1 MTQGKKCDIDLGNVL
16 TLNVF
21 DLARTI
27 IQINPMQKVTFE
39 KIGNI
44 WLWMGMLHDN
54 IEFLLILLDG
64 MT

>member
-44 WLWMGMLHDN
+44 
-54 IEFLLILLDG
+54 
-64 MT
+64 